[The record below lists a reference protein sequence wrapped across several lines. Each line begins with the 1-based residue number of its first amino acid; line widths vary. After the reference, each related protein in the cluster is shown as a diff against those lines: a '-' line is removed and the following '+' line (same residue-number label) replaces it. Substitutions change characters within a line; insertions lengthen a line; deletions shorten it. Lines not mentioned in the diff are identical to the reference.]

1 MLTVLWWALNPDWKS
16 SISWLCWGVLLL
28 SLCLCFP
35 SVPCLSFYVLSVQ
48 GGCGWPSSLSRPCWC
63 LLCSPTCI
71 SSAHLPV
78 LPLDQVDSPM
88 CHQFLLPLVVVT
100 LLCQLS
106 FSLTEDHVCWLGS
119 QIPTFLQIICIF
131 PWLPHP
137 ALIVLF
143 NPLEDFLP
151 GQIHLVW
158 FLLAVKTLW
167 NCFQCLH
174 FL

>member
-1 MLTVLWWALNPDWKS
+1 MTILWWALNPDWKS
-16 SISWLCWGVLLL
+16 SISWLCWGLLLL

-35 SVPCLSFYVLSVQ
+35 SVPCLSPSVCCLCRV
-48 GGCGWPSSLSRPCWC
+48 GVVDPVPCPDPVDA
-63 LLCSPTCI
+63 CSHTCI

-78 LPLDQVDSPM
+78 LHLVQVDSPM
-88 CHQFLLPLVVVT
+88 CCHFLLPLVVVI
-100 LLCQLS
+100 LLCQLFNIRPCMLVG
-106 FSLTEDHVCWLGS
+106 FSDSRFYSDHLYFPHV
-119 QIPTFLQIICIF
+119 Q

-158 FLLAVKTLW
+158 FLLAVKTL
-167 NCFQCLH
+167 
-174 FL
+174 